1 MRRAVRAIVVRDG
14 KILLIHR
21 NKFGSEYYTLP
32 GGGIDAGETAEQALK
47 REVQEECGFTVLSAR
62 PIFVEE
68 AGNPFGTQY
77 IYLCEVEGQEPQ
89 LAPHSAEAKIHAMGQ
104 NLYTPKWVSLKEL
117 PQIQFRSEALKTTI
131 LHAQKVGY
139 PEKPVMVDNSYVGLI
154 RSGSGSQG
162 D

>member
-32 GGGIDAGETAEQALK
+32 GGGIDAGESAEQALK
-47 REVQEECGFTVLSAR
+47 REIQEECGFTVLSGR
-62 PIFVEE
+62 PVFVEE

-89 LAPHSAEAKIHAMGQ
+89 LAVHSDEAQIHALGQ
-104 NLYTPKWVSLKEL
+104 NLYTPKWVALKDLPEL
-117 PQIQFRSEALKTTI
+117 QFRSEALKATI
-131 LHAQKVGY
+131 LHAQKSGY
-139 PEKPVMVDNSYVGLI
+139 PAKPVLIDNSYIGLI
-154 RSGSGSQG
+154 RSKQG
-162 D
+162 V